1 MHTLVFNSETANLS
15 IEHLLKQVESGGVE
29 VQDSQGRV
37 VAFVLS
43 PTDRQAWTYAE
54 ASLDLSQHT
63 DEVAKAISRTG
74 GVTTTQ
80 LLQNAAS
87 AVEKEAP
94 Q

>member
-1 MHTLVFNSETANLS
+1 MHTLIFNSDTANLS
-15 IEHLLKQVESGGVE
+15 IEHLLKQVASGGVE
-29 VQDSQGRV
+29 VQDSQGRI

-54 ASLDLSQHT
+54 ASLDLTHHP
-63 DEVAKAISRTG
+63 DEVARAIARSG
-74 GVTTTQ
+74 GVTTSQ

-87 AVEKEAP
+87 VAGREVT